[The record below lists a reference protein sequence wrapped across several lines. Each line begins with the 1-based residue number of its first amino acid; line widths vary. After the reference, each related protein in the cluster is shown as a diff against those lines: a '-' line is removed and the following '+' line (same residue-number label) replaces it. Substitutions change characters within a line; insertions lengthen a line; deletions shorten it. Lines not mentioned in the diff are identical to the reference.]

1 MTEALIFAAG
11 CAYAAALWLIAARV
25 ARRRALALGQF
36 PHWVILLC
44 GCAALGVHA
53 IVRPE
58 AALVAAA
65 SLVGA
70 IVCAL
75 VDARTGF
82 IFDALSCTMIVVGCV
97 AGALAG
103 RLADGVL
110 AAAVV
115 AGALTGLYLVTG
127 RRGIGLGDVK
137 LGGAIALG
145 YGLGI
150 ALVAIGSA
158 FVLGAL
164 YAVVMIAS
172 GRAKR
177 SDAVRFGPFLAGG
190 AAIGLTAGALSGS
203 W

>member
-1 MTEALIFAAG
+1 MTRSERAG
-11 CAYAAALWLIAARV
+11 TWQ
-25 ARRRALALGQF
+25 LAS
-36 PHWVILLC
+36 
-44 GCAALGVHA
+44 A
-53 IVRPE
+53 
-58 AALVAAA
+58 
-65 SLVGA
+65 
-70 IVCAL
+70 
-75 VDARTGF
+75 
-82 IFDALSCTMIVVGCV
+82 
-97 AGALAG
+97 
-103 RLADGVL
+103 